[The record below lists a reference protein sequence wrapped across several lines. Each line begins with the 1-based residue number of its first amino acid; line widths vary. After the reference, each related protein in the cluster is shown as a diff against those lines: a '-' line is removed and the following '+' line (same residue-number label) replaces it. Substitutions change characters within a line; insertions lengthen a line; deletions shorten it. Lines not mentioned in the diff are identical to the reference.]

1 MRRVGRRAVRASG
14 RVRPK
19 GRNGLSL
26 LELVVVIAMI
36 ALLASLLLP
45 AVQKA
50 REAARQTQCRSNL
63 KQLVLA
69 VHNHHDAY
77 RSLPP
82 SDIADGWATWAVLLL
97 PRLEQASAWNRWE
110 IEKCYYAQSS
120 TCGTNVPVYYC
131 PSRINASRPKGTGD
145 PKVFVPGGLRL
156 GPAGWSD
163 YGGCAGT
170 ELDLANGVMIRAI
183 NPQTGAPVVTP
194 LTASALVQ
202 NWQSGIGFEDVFD
215 GSSMTFLF
223 GEKHLGPEEQD
234 MSVFNG
240 DDRRSFA
247 RSCGRTRPL
256 VSNPQSA
263 PLDGWR
269 RFGSPHP
276 GMCLFAMVDG
286 SVHPISNS
294 IDSGVLEALATRG
307 KGEIVGE
314 F

>member
-1 MRRVGRRAVRASG
+1 MRRVGHRADRAFG

-19 GRNGLSL
+19 GRSGFSL

-50 REAARQTQCRSNL
+50 REAARRTHCGNNL
-63 KQLVLA
+63 KQLA
-69 VHNHHDAY
+69 QAAHNHHDAH

-82 SDIADGWATWAVLLL
+82 SDIADGWATWAVFLL
-97 PRLEQASAWNRWE
+97 PQLEQTSAWNRWE
-110 IEKCYYAQSS
+110 IQKCYYAQSP
-120 TCGTNVPVYYC
+120 TCGINVPVFYC
-131 PSRINASRPKGTGD
+131 PSRINASRPKGAGD
-145 PKVFVPGGLRL
+145 PKAFVPGGLRL

-170 ELDLANGVMIRAI
+170 ELDLADGVMIRAI

-194 LTASALVQ
+194 LTLTAVVQ
-202 NWQSGIGFEDVFD
+202 NWQSGIGFEDVID

-223 GEKHLGPEEQD
+223 GEKHLGPTEQD

-240 DDRRSFA
+240 DDRRSFV
-247 RSCGRTRPL
+247 RSCGRARPL
-256 VSNPQSA
+256 VSNPLST

-286 SVHPISNS
+286 SVHSISNS
-294 IDSGVLEALATRG
+294 IDSNVLEALATRG
-307 KGEIVGE
+307 KGDVVGE